1 MTPSPPQ
8 FGVVGLG
15 NNNGGG
21 GNNLTWAGLRCSQA
35 EAVQV
40 GVAREGD
47 T

>member
-1 MTPSPPQ
+1 MTPQ

-40 GVAREGD
+40 GVARPGR
-47 T
+47 